1 MFKIS
6 LVRNLHVPQGV
17 TELRLKLKDGQKV
30 LLMYNAGVSVRNEEL
45 AAFSLVGDL
54 LPDVSEYNVLLKN
67 TIDLCKEAM
76 SEVYLSWMHLPKK
89 KLDQN
94 AFQEAVHA
102 LLHPEEAP
110 EPSVREQSLV
120 ERFRLYLEEEHD
132 HGIIVSERVYRDSVS
147 LANKL
152 ERFFIIRS
160 CPGLPVKAFT
170 PEMLVDF
177 EKFCI
182 DEYLYAADP
191 KYADVYPRDYDK
203 GRSWPKRK
211 LKEAPLKKLL
221 NHFRMF
227 WRDMV
232 SFGEVEVSPYE
243 DYVPWMEDIPKK
255 RYSEL
260 MNSPISLNIIEFQ
273 KVLSTPVPE
282 SLAQTRNAFILQCCL
297 GCRCEDFGKLTMENV
312 GVSKEGIPYI
322 YYTHTA
328 VRKKE
333 KQEFKYEIRV
343 PLVRVAFDIVMRTRF
358 DFYLGRYYAPYNR
371 MMQVLLRHCG
381 ITREVDLLNTR
392 TGSVET
398 VPLCDAM
405 TQMQV
410 YRTHL
415 DLLRDS
421 AKVKA
426 IRSGWFSG
434 ATALERLGKQPIEQY
449 FKDLNV
455 AFGQPV
461 YRVDENLNITEGS
474 PFEKRD
480 VMVYREIP
488 EKALSGATNPYIIT
502 QLLPVV
508 ERVEDSED
516 RIEVH
521 YGRSLVRERSVAVLG
536 SQFLEFMNAL
546 EEGHRVWIQY
556 GLLLLKRMVDL
567 DVLFIKRHE
576 KSIYELKTALRGYAY
591 STYFYIN
598 GDTVVVLH
606 GCLEEKHRRHKASG
620 NVSMKKL
627 QQLRWEHV
635 LGNTSAGEYDS
646 VLDETFGTVGSPER
660 EKAWAM
666 ACCSYV
672 SQVLREARIAA
683 GLSHEEVC
691 TRMGLATSIGQLT
704 RAENGC
710 RVLPFKYVRRILGA
724 LGLKAVVTRPVVL
737 EE

>member
-6 LVRNLHVPQGV
+6 LVRNLHVLKGV

-30 LLMYNAGVSVRNEEL
+30 SLLYSTGVSVRMEEL
-45 AAFSLVGDL
+45 ASFALTGEL
-54 LPDVSEYNVLLKN
+54 LPDETEYNVMLKN
-67 TIDLCKEAM
+67 TIDLCKSAM
-76 SEVYLSWMHLPKK
+76 SEVYLSWLSKK
-89 KLDQN
+89 KKKIEQV
-94 AFQEAVHA
+94 AFQEAVYL

-110 EPSVREQSLV
+110 EPSVQEQSLV
-120 ERFRLYLEEEHD
+120 KRFRQYLEEEHN
-132 HGIIVSERVYRDSVS
+132 GGIVSDRVYRDSVS

-152 ERFFIIRS
+152 ERYFIIRA
-160 CPGLPVKAFT
+160 CPGLPVKSFT

-182 DEYLYAADP
+182 NEYLYAADP
-191 KYADVYPRDYDK
+191 KYADVYPRDYEK

-243 DYVPWMEDIPKK
+243 DYVPWMEEVPKK

-260 MNSPISLNIIEFQ
+260 IGSPISLNYVEFQ

-297 GCRCEDFGKLTMENV
+297 GCRCEDFGQLSMENV

-328 VRKKE
+328 IRKKE
-333 KQEFKYEIRV
+333 KKEFKYEIRV
-343 PLVRVAFDIVMRTRF
+343 PLVRVAYDIVMRTRF
-358 DFYLGRYYAPYNR
+358 DFFLGSYYTPYNR
-371 MMQVLLRHCG
+371 LMQVLLRHCG

-415 DLLRDS
+415 DLLRES
-421 AKVKA
+421 EKVKA

-434 ATALERLGKQPIEQY
+434 ATALERLGKQPIEKY
-449 FKDLNV
+449 FKDLN
-455 AFGQPV
+455 AALGQPS
-461 YRVDENLNITEGS
+461 YRVDENLNIIEGT
-474 PFEKRD
+474 PFVKRD
-480 VMVYREIP
+480 VLVYREIP
-488 EKALSGATNPYIIT
+488 EKTQSGATNPYIIT
-502 QLLPVV
+502 QLLPVA
-508 ERVEDSED
+508 EGEGDSEE
-516 RIEVH
+516 RIEVQ
-521 YGRSLVRERSVAVLG
+521 YGRSLARERSVAVLG
-536 SQFLEFMNAL
+536 SQFLEFIESL
-546 EEGHRVWIQY
+546 EDGHREWIQY
-556 GLLLLKRMVDL
+556 GLLLLKRMADL

-576 KSIYELKTALRGYAY
+576 KSLFELKTALRGYAY

-598 GDTVVVLH
+598 GDSVIVLH
-606 GCLEEKHRRHKASG
+606 GCLDEKHRRHKASG
-620 NVSMKKL
+620 NVSMKQL
-627 QQLRWEHV
+627 QQIRWEHV
-635 LGNTSAGEYDS
+635 IGNSSASEYDS
-646 VLDETFGTVGSPER
+646 VLDAAFGPAGSTER
-660 EKAWAM
+660 QNAWAM

-672 SQVLREARIAA
+672 SQVLREARITA

-704 RAENGC
+704 RAENGY

-724 LGLKAVVTRPVVL
+724 LGLKAVVTRPVV

>member
-6 LVRNLHVPQGV
+6 LVRNLHVPKGV
-17 TELRLKLKDGQKV
+17 TELRLKLKDGRRV
-30 LLMYNAGVSVRNEEL
+30 LLMYNTGVSVRMEDL
-45 AAFSLVGDL
+45 AAFSLTGEL
-54 LPDVSEYNVLLKN
+54 LPEVKEYNVMLKN
-67 TIDLCKEAM
+67 TIDLCMAAM
-76 SEVYLSWMHLPKK
+76 GEVYLSWLHRKKK
-89 KLDQN
+89 KLDE
-94 AFQEAVHA
+94 ASFQEEVYA
-102 LLHPEEAP
+102 LLHPDEAP

-120 ERFRLYLEEEHD
+120 ERFLQYLEEER
-132 HGIIVSERVYRDSVS
+132 HGGVVSDRVYRDSVS
-147 LANKL
+147 LAHKL
-152 ERFFIIRS
+152 ERFFMIRS
-160 CPGLPVKAFT
+160 CPGLPVKLFT
-170 PEMLVDF
+170 SEMLLDF

-191 KYADVYPRDYDK
+191 KYADVYPRDYEK

-221 NHFRMF
+221 NRFRMF

-243 DYVPWMEDIPKK
+243 DYVPWMKEAPKK

-260 MNSPISLNIIEFQ
+260 MGTPLSLNYVEFQ
-273 KVLSTPVPE
+273 KVLSTPE

-297 GCRCEDFGKLTMENV
+297 GCRCEDFRKLTMENV

-333 KQEFKYEIRV
+333 KQEFSYEIRV
-343 PLVRVAFDIVMRTRF
+343 PLVRVAYDIVLRTRF
-358 DFYLGRYYAPYNR
+358 DFFLGRYNAPYNR
-371 MMQVLLRHCG
+371 LMQKLLRFCG
-381 ITREVDLLNTR
+381 ITREVELLNTR
-392 TGSVET
+392 TGSVES
-398 VPLCDAM
+398 VPICDAM

-421 AKVKA
+421 KKVKA

-434 ATALERLGKQPIEQY
+434 ATALERLGKQPIETY
-449 FKDLNV
+449 FNDLNA
-455 AFGQPV
+455 AFGQPY
-461 YRVDENLNITEGS
+461 YRVDENLNIVEGT
-474 PFEKRD
+474 PFVKRD

-502 QLLPVV
+502 RLLPVA
-508 ERVEDSED
+508 EGEAPEDL
-516 RIEVH
+516 IEVQ
-521 YGRSLVRERSVAVLG
+521 YGRSLDKERSVAVLG
-536 SQFLEFMNAL
+536 SQFLEFMAGL
-546 EEGHRVWIQY
+546 EDGHREWIQY

-598 GDTVVVLH
+598 GDAVVVLY
-606 GCLEEKHRRHKASG
+606 GCLDEKHRRHKASG
-620 NVSMKKL
+620 NVSMKQL

-635 LGNTSAGEYDS
+635 LGNTVASEYDS
-646 VLDETFGTVGSPER
+646 VLDAVFGSAGSPER
-660 EKAWAM
+660 EGAWAM

-672 SQVLREARIAA
+672 SQVLRKARIAT

-704 RAENGC
+704 RAENGY
-710 RVLPFKYVRRILGA
+710 RVLPFKYVRRILSA
-724 LGLKAVVTRPVVL
+724 LGYKAVIGRPVVA
-737 EE
+737 E